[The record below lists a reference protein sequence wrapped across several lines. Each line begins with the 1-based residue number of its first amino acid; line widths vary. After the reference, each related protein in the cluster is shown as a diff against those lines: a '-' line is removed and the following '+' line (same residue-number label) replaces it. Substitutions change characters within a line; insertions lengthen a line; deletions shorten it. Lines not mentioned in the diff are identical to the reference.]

1 MAEKERESEDDESL
15 RPKRLGDFLGQSA
28 IKKNLATFIKA
39 AKLRGTS
46 MDHTLLIGSAGL
58 GKTTLSQI
66 IANELGVECKITSAM
81 ALDKVK
87 DLVGIL
93 SNLSDNS
100 VFFIDEIH
108 RLKNTVEEMLYIAM
122 EDFEL
127 DWIIGQGVAAR
138 TVRVPL
144 PHFTLIG
151 ATTQAGLVSN
161 PLRTRFGII
170 ERLEWYT
177 SEELVKII
185 KRSAAILGIAITD
198 EAAFK
203 VSVCAR
209 GTPRVANRLLRR
221 MCDWAVVSKKT
232 LIDEETVKMGLEQLG
247 IDNLGLERTD
257 RAILSAIIE
266 KFGGGPVGKSTLAIS
281 IGEAERTLEDYYE
294 PYLIQQGLI
303 QRTAQG
309 RIATKKAYEHL
320 GRVYQEKDEEGG
332 DATYRFQ
339 F

>member
-1 MAEKERESEDDESL
+1 MVGLEKEVEDDESL
-15 RPKRLGDFLGQSA
+15 RPKRLEDFLGQSA
-28 IKKNLATFIKA
+28 IKKNLATFITA
-39 AKLRGTS
+39 AKMRGTS

-144 PHFTLIG
+144 PRFTLIG

-177 SEELVKII
+177 NEELVKII
-185 KRSAAILGIAITD
+185 KRSATILGVAVTDSAALMIAT
-198 EAAFK
+198 
-203 VSVCAR
+203 CAR

-221 MCDWAVVSKKT
+221 MCDWAVVAKKS
-232 LIDEETVKMGLEQLG
+232 LIDDETVTLGLKQLG
-247 IDNLGLERTD
+247 IDSLGLERTD
-257 RAILSAIIE
+257 RAILLAIIE
-266 KFGGGPVGKSTLAIS
+266 KFGGGPVGKSTLAIA

-309 RIATKKAYEHL
+309 RVATSKAYEHL
-320 GRVYQEKDEEGG
+320 GVAFQKKEEGG
-332 DATYRFQ
+332 EDAAYGFQ

>member
-1 MAEKERESEDDESL
+1 MVGLEKEVEDDESL
-15 RPKRLGDFLGQSA
+15 RPKRLEDFLGQSA
-28 IKKNLATFIKA
+28 IKKNLATFITA
-39 AKLRGTS
+39 AKMRGTS

-144 PHFTLIG
+144 PRFTLIG

-177 SEELVKII
+177 NEELVKII
-185 KRSAAILGIAITD
+185 KRSATILGVAVTDSAALMIAT
-198 EAAFK
+198 
-203 VSVCAR
+203 CAR

-221 MCDWAVVSKKT
+221 MCDWAVVAKKS
-232 LIDEETVKMGLEQLG
+232 LIDDETVTLGLKQLG
-247 IDNLGLERTD
+247 IDSLGLERTD
-257 RAILSAIIE
+257 RAILLAIIE
-266 KFGGGPVGKSTLAIS
+266 KFGGGPVGKSTLAIA

-309 RIATKKAYEHL
+309 RVATSKAYEHL
-320 GRVYQEKDEEGG
+320 GIAFQKKEEGG
-332 DATYRFQ
+332 EDAAYRFQ